1 MALNHGQDDQSACIL
16 VCPGGYILQIVL
28 DHRSK
33 DLVPKNVEFD
43 LTRNRIRLGWGMF
56 FAERHEHEAHWD
68 RHLPATQVGLLHIGT
83 RAGMAIEGILSGS
96 IARSVNSAKI
106 QQVLLAAKPRHLSRG
121 QPPRHFIARRP
132 VLNSIFISYR
142 RDDSEGEAGR
152 LCDDLAEI
160 FHEQSVFMDVNTIQP
175 GRDFRKA
182 IDESIHKCSVLLAI
196 VGQGWLDSKD
206 GSGQKRLD
214 DGNDFVRLEIASA
227 LVRDI
232 PVIPVLVRGAKM
244 PRAEQLPADLG
255 ELAYRNAVELTH
267 ARWKSDLQV
276 LIRALRPY
284 MEAPDQ
290 EISRDNLSADGAIS
304 GPASSIPPPEV
315 QAQPAAGPP
324 GMEGADL
331 QQLIREL
338 AAYIGPIAEVV
349 VKRAA
354 KRATS
359 RSDLCGKVAQQI
371 DVSADRAKFL
381 ASCQRVR

>member
-1 MALNHGQDDQSACIL
+1 M
-16 VCPGGYILQIVL
+16 
-28 DHRSK
+28 
-33 DLVPKNVEFD
+33 
-43 LTRNRIRLGWGMF
+43 
-56 FAERHEHEAHWD
+56 
-68 RHLPATQVGLLHIGT
+68 
-83 RAGMAIEGILSGS
+83 
-96 IARSVNSAKI
+96 IARSVNSTKI
-106 QQVLLAAKPRHLSRG
+106 QQVLLSAKPRHVSRG
-121 QPPRHFIARRP
+121 EPPRHIISRRP
-132 VLNSIFISYR
+132 VLHSIFISYR

-160 FHEQSVFMDVNTIQP
+160 FHEDSVFMDVNAIQP

-196 VGQGWLDSKD
+196 VGHGWLDSKD

-214 DGNDFVRLEIASA
+214 DANDFVRLEIASA

-244 PRAEQLPADLG
+244 PRAEQLPADLR

-276 LIRALRPY
+276 LIRALRPH
-284 MEAPDQ
+284 MEAPNQ
-290 EISRDNLSADGAIS
+290 EISRDNLSEDSAIS
-304 GPASSIPPPEV
+304 RATSSIPRPDV
-315 QAQPAAGPP
+315 QAQPAASPP

-331 QQLIREL
+331 QQVIREL

-359 RSDLCGKVAQQI
+359 LTDLCGKVAQQI

-381 ASCQRVR
+381 ASCQRAT